1 MDSWFRRSSPS
12 YFERENTFDKKKYL
26 SDQSLELTAMLQIDP
41 GNLLGEVQ
49 FNFQIVS
56 GCKCFSPANI
66 RRGIAK
72 RANFFLDRLEIVTSK
87 RSGGLDTGINYCQS
101 KWRLLLRV
109 AKWILKKMPAE

>member
-41 GNLLGEVQ
+41 GNLLGKVQ

-56 GCKCFSPANI
+56 DCKCFSPTI
-66 RRGIAK
+66 
-72 RANFFLDRLEIVTSK
+72 
-87 RSGGLDTGINYCQS
+87 
-101 KWRLLLRV
+101 
-109 AKWILKKMPAE
+109 